1 MISNRPLTCHRPPR
15 YHTDFHPTN
24 VLYDV
29 QTDSLT
35 IVDADQQCLGAQFLF
50 FLGAYMAMTCQN
62 YRDNQAVPSKW
73 MFLAGSIIYDGFSSH
88 VQIGGYLPY
97 LSGVIRK
104 PCPNYPDDKPQLS
117 SHPMPKRLGES
128 EISSVSKWSLG
139 CFLML
144 FAWLCFFGDFLFSQ
158 WTIYHLGNL

>member
-1 MISNRPLTCHRPPR
+1 
-15 YHTDFHPTN
+15 
-24 VLYDV
+24 
-29 QTDSLT
+29 
-35 IVDADQQCLGAQFLF
+35 
-50 FLGAYMAMTCQN
+50 
-62 YRDNQAVPSKW
+62 
-73 MFLAGSIIYDGFSSH
+73 MFLAGSIIYDVFSSH